1 MAFERWRVLKER
13 SREGGGAD
21 RVQKHTADGRLT
33 ARGRLEAFF
42 DAGSFVELDPFV
54 VHRSERFGMAER
66 RILGDGVV
74 TGWGEVDGRPV
85 AAFAQD
91 ATVFGGSLGEGHA
104 QNIVKAMD
112 LAAKAGVPFVGF
124 NDSGGARIQECVIG
138 LGGYGDVFFRNVALS
153 GVVHQ
158 LSVIL
163 GPCAGGAVYSP
174 AMTDFIVMVRGQ
186 SQMFI
191 TGPDV
196 IRAVTGEE
204 VSLDALGGADT
215 HAGTSGVSHFTVGS
229 DAEAVQLA
237 RQLLGYLPLNN
248 LEDPPVGPAVEPAAS
263 AAKELATVVPESSD
277 AAYDVHDVID
287 RVLDPG
293 SLLEV
298 HAAWAQNI
306 VVGFARLE
314 GHPVGV
320 VANQP
325 KVLAGTLDIVASTKG
340 ARFVRFCDA
349 FNLPL
354 VTFVDVPGFLP
365 GTSQELGGI
374 IRHGA
379 KLLYAFAEATVP
391 KMTVILRK
399 AYGGAYDVMCS
410 KHIGGDLNVA
420 WPMAEIAVMGAD
432 GAVNILF
439 HREISRAPA
448 ADPAAGRARLT
459 KEYRA
464 EFLNPYLAAER
475 GYLDDVIDPTD
486 TRVRLLAGLRLLR
499 SKREER
505 PPKKHGNIPL

>member
-1 MAFERWRVLKER
+1 MAFERWRLLKEK
-13 SREGGGAD
+13 SREGGGGE
-21 RVQKHTADGRLT
+21 RVRKHTAEGRLT
-33 ARGRLEAFF
+33 ARERLETFF

-54 VHRSERFGMAER
+54 VHRNVRFGMAER

-74 TGWGEVDGRPV
+74 TGWGEVEGRPV
-85 AAFAQD
+85 CAFAQD
-91 ATVFGGSLGEGHA
+91 ATVFGGSLGEAHA
-104 QNIVKAMD
+104 EKIVKVMD
-112 LAAKAGVPFVGF
+112 LAAKAGVPLVGL
-124 NDSGGARIQECVIG
+124 NDSGGARIQEGVVG

-153 GVVHQ
+153 GVVPQ

-174 AMTDFIVMVRGQ
+174 AMTDFILMVRGQ

-204 VSLDALGGADT
+204 VSLEALGGADT
-215 HAGTSGVSHFTVGS
+215 HAGTSGVSHFTVAS
-229 DAEAVQLA
+229 DTEALELT
-237 RQLLGYLPLNN
+237 RHLLSYLPLNN
-248 LEDPPVGPAVEPAAS
+248 LEDPPLAPAAEPADTAGP
-263 AAKELATVVPESSD
+263 ELVKIVPENAD
-277 AAYDVHDVID
+277 AAYDVHDVIE

-293 SLLEV
+293 SWLEV
-298 HAAWAQNI
+298 QAAWGPNL
-306 VVGFARLE
+306 VVGFARLD
-314 GHPVGV
+314 GRPVGV

-325 KVLAGTLDIVASTKG
+325 QVLAGTLDIIASTKG

-365 GTSQELGGI
+365 GTAQELGGI

-379 KLLYAFAEATVP
+379 KLLYAFSEATVP

-410 KHIGGDLNVA
+410 KHIGGDLNLA
-420 WPMAEIAVMGAD
+420 WPIAEIAVMGAE

-439 HREISRAPA
+439 NREIAQAPEKDRAA
-448 ADPAAGRARLT
+448 VRQRLT
-459 KEYRA
+459 SEYRA

-475 GYLDDVIDPTD
+475 GYLDDVIDPAD
-486 TRVRLLAGLRLLR
+486 TRARLVAGLRLLG
-499 SKREER
+499 SKRVER
-505 PPKKHGNIPL
+505 PPRKHGNIPL